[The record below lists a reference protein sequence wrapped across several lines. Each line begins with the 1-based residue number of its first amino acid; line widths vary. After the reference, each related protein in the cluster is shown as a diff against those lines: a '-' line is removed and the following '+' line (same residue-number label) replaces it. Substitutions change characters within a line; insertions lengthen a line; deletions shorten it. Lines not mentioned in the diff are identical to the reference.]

1 MHGLLGRETGEG
13 RRNLIGDIRLG
24 QVMLALRMALA
35 DADDRR
41 DAVFEQDLRLGID
54 LQVGL
59 AVVAAALTVADDAVL
74 RAEVAE
80 LLGGHLAGERAVLV
94 FGHVLCADTEA
105 AALPRRLQRGN
116 ERIRRAD
123 DHVAAALSGKIGLQ
137 LLREGRDLGHALI
150 ELPVAG
156 NDCFSLFQI
165 HVLCF
170 LSAAYLSSR
179 HATPGSSLPSRNS
192 SEAPPPVEMCVILS
206 A

>member
-1 MHGLLGRETGEG
+1 MHGLLGREAGEG
-13 RRNLIGDIRLG
+13 RCDLIGDIRLS
-24 QVMLALRMALA
+24 QIMLALRKTLA

-41 DAVFEQDLRLGID
+41 DAVVEQDLRLGID

-59 AVVAAALTVADDAVL
+59 AVVAAALAVADDAVL

-80 LLGGHLAGERAVLV
+80 LLGRHLAGECAVLV
-94 FGHVLCADTEA
+94 LGHVLCADAEV

-123 DHVAAALSGKIGLQ
+123 DHVTAALGGKIRLQ

-156 NDCFSLFQI
+156 DDCFSLFQI
-165 HVLCF
+165 H
-170 LSAAYLSSR
+170 
-179 HATPGSSLPSRNS
+179 
-192 SEAPPPVEMCVILS
+192 IQ
-206 A
+206 